1 MNKEKVVQFLSDAVS
16 NKSHAPFV
24 RVEALL
30 DPSTIFSLAAF
41 EGLLRNPLLT
51 PDWLQ
56 MRHKGRVID
65 LSGEFQWKNVQ
76 RRKLCFLP
84 KELIEKGLSEGSSL
98 VLEGLDILSPQIAR
112 LVSEI
117 DQIFPCVLSNCE
129 AFFSQRSSEAYDGH
143 RDSDDVLVIQI
154 EGQKTW
160 EVFVPQ
166 QRRYTGNSPLTEA
179 ELGPRAA
186 EFTMNPGDC
195 LYVRAGVPHRC
206 TTPSA
211 YSLHLS
217 FDLCDR
223 TPNIEQI
230 THMANQEFNKGLA
243 DHSAPVS
250 EVLRQYRQLLNT
262 PQIEKA
268 LEVSAQQ
275 MREQVR
281 AFRRKIVNATSFDL
295 LAHLKPKD

>member
-1 MNKEKVVQFLSDAVS
+1 MNQKIVHFLSAAIS
-16 NKSHAPFV
+16 NECHAPFIREETLV
-24 RVEALL
+24 DANAV
-30 DPSTIFSLAAF
+30 FSSGTF
-41 EGLLRNPLLT
+41 EDLLRNPLLT

-84 KELIEKGLSEGSSL
+84 KGLIEKGLAEGSSL

-160 EVFVPQ
+160 EVFAPQ
-166 QRRYTGNSPLTEA
+166 QRRYTGNSPLMEA
-179 ELGPRAA
+179 ELGPRIAQ
-186 EFTMNPGDC
+186 FTMNPGDC

-206 TTPSA
+206 TTPST

-230 THMANQEFNKGLA
+230 THLANQEFNKGLA

-250 EVLRQYRQLLNT
+250 EVLQQYIQLLNT

-275 MREQVR
+275 MREQVK

-295 LAHLKPKD
+295 PAHLKPKD